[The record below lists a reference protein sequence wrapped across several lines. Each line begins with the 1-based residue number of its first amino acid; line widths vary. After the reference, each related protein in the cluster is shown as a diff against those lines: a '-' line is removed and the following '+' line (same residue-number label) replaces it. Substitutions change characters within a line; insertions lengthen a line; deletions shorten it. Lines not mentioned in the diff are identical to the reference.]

1 MPSNL
6 ILPDIGDRNAIGA
19 RKFLLA
25 QPQPMAQAA
34 DAAAH
39 MGAFDAGDAYIP
51 VFGIIRIGWNRDRV
65 VFGHPHD

>member
-1 MPSNL
+1 MPSNFV
-6 ILPDIGDRNAIGA
+6 LPDIGHRNAIGA

-39 MGAFDAGDAYIP
+39 MSAFDAGYAHIP
-51 VFGIIRIGWNRDRV
+51 VFGIIRISRDRDRV